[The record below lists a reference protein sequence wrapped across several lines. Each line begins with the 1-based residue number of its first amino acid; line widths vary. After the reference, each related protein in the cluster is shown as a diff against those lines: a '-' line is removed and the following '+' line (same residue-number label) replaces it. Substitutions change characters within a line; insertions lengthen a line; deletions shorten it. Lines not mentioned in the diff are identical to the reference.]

1 MQITEDQIIEQ
12 FQKLLAECD
21 ADTLAQLTGE
31 AFGGKCYY
39 ASYQPTDLSIPTVYE
54 FEPDEN
60 YSGAFDKAE

>member
-12 FQKLLAECD
+12 FQKLLEECD
-21 ADTLAQLTGE
+21 ADVLAQLTGE

-39 ASYQPTDLSIPTVYE
+39 SKYQSSDLGTPTMYD

-60 YSGAFDKAE
+60 YSGAFDIPE